1 MIADIVQAEG
11 APCPTLVVDSDQLPS
26 GSLASSVELAALQKW
41 LQESGRGRI
50 RKVALYGKSADA
62 AFDLDY
68 RFVQRLADG
77 ADFRAGCGHSLLAAA
92 VSAGL
97 PGRVRVRAVTTGDPV
112 VCEPEPGGAYTV
124 RLERAADV
132 ATLLPTGRP
141 VDRLCGLSVSIVR
154 YGNPYVF
161 IDARLLGLT
170 SEAALFAARD
180 DVLGRLL
187 MVRTAAARRLGLP
200 VHGALPKI
208 AVVGSYTPGRLSVRA
223 VTVTGW
229 HPSLALTGSTCLAA
243 ATVVPGCVPSRLMT
257 GARGRLTMRTPR
269 GDVQASSV
277 VRAGR
282 LRGVSVHGKRARVLE
297 RAVPLPW
304 RIQGSVVLAIG
315 RE

>member
-11 APCPTLVVDSDQLPS
+11 APCPTLVVDSDRLPP
-26 GSLASSVELAALQKW
+26 GSLASSAELAALRTW
-41 LQESGRGRI
+41 LRESGLGRI
-50 RKVALYGKSADA
+50 HKVALYGRPVDA

-68 RFVQRLADG
+68 RFVQTLADG
-77 ADFRAGCGHSLLAAA
+77 ADFRAGCGHSLLAAT

-132 ATLLPTGRP
+132 SALLPTGRP
-141 VDRLCGLSVSIVR
+141 VDRLCGLPVSIVR

-161 IDARLLGLT
+161 VEAGLLGL
-170 SEAALFAARD
+170 SSQEALFAARD

-187 MVRTAAARRLGLP
+187 RVRTAAARLLGLP
-200 VHGALPKI
+200 GHGALPKI
-208 AVVGSYTPGRLSVRA
+208 AVVGSYAPGRLSVRA
-223 VTVTGW
+223 VTVAGW

-243 ATVVPGCVPSRLMT
+243 ATVVPGCVPWRLMA
-257 GARGRLTMRTPR
+257 GVRGRLTMRTPG
-269 GDVQASSV
+269 GDAQASAA

-282 LRGVSVHGKRARVLE
+282 LLGVSVHGKRARVLE

-304 RIQGSVVLAIG
+304 RIHVTA
-315 RE
+315 